1 MAEGGG
7 KARGVLSV
15 NHSRNP
21 PRQRQQSS
29 CTATPR
35 ALMSQGSAVAN
46 GTDGQGPWH
55 PGGGSCL
62 INPQPQNRARGTGRC
77 FALPCNL
84 AKRAANRDQREKLC
98 PPREPTPATART
110 ISKLSEC
117 RGGSALLRKPYF
129 SDSLSHGDLTNICL
143 LTAAACKL
151 TWSQGHFYHRSETTA
166 KGP

>member
-84 AKRAANRDQREKLC
+84 AKRAANGDQREKLC
-98 PPREPTPATART
+98 PPREPPQPPPGPSPSSRNAEEAQH
-110 ISKLSEC
+110 SSES
-117 RGGSALLRKPYF
+117 RILAIHSAMV
-129 SDSLSHGDLTNICL
+129 T
-143 LTAAACKL
+143 
-151 TWSQGHFYHRSETTA
+151 
-166 KGP
+166 